1 MSCMTS
7 LWHGQSEPPFLTLSA
22 SLPLTFIFV
31 KGQER
36 QPWRKPYS
44 ICGQLQGRFWC
55 TNMVAVAA
63 RLLLPPRSVDTI
75 RYDTIQKSV
84 EAVREKEVKLRGY
97 TSKDTAVCFRQTLRR
112 RRRRPWRLYRSCRS
126 ATMSLREHSQSP
138 VMTSRCRDCPT
149 VDDEEPAVYRRRRR
163 RLERTNASDDRTTLE
178 TRSST
183 TFRCLSLQ
191 TVGKPRAAW
200 VIDY

>member
-1 MSCMTS
+1 MYQ
-7 LWHGQSEPPFLTLSA
+7 HGRS
-22 SLPLTFIFV
+22 
-31 KGQER
+31 
-36 QPWRKPYS
+36 
-44 ICGQLQGRFWC
+44 CGQ
-55 TNMVAVAA
+55 TAA
-63 RLLLPPRSVDTI
+63 ATPISRHDTI
-75 RYDTIQKSV
+75 RYDTK
-84 EAVREKEVKLRGY
+84 VRGGSPGERSETKGGY